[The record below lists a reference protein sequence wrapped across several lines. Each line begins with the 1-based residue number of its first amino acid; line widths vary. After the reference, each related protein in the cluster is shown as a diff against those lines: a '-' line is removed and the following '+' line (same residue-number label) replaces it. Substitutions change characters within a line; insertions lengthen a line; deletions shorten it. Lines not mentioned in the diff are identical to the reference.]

1 MTMRMLIDA
10 RHQEETRVAVVK
22 GNRIE
27 EFDFESAEHKQLKGN
42 IYLAKVMRVEPSL
55 QAAFV
60 DYGGNRHGFL
70 AFSEIHPD
78 YYQIPKEDRD
88 ALLREEAEHA
98 AEEERLRAAEDARY
112 DDDDHDD
119 RHEEDR
125 HEDDPHDDDHHDDDH
140 HGDDGHDDDHGDEAA
155 YDAADEGEV
164 IQGEV
169 EAEGEGDPEGEAE
182 GGERRPA
189 RRRRGGRPPEENAAD
204 ELRRKRQNL
213 RRRYKIQDVIRRR
226 QVLLVQVVKE
236 ERGNK
241 GAALTTYLSLAGR
254 YCVLMPNTSH
264 GGGISRKISNGS
276 DRKRLKQIMSDL
288 SLPNSMSCIVRT
300 AGLSRTKTE
309 IKRDFD
315 YLARLWDEIR
325 ERTLHSSAPALIYG
339 DSDLIKRAIRD
350 IYNRDIDEVIVEG
363 EEGYKAA
370 RSFMKLLMP
379 SHVRR
384 VSNYVDTVPLFQRFG
399 AEDQLAAMYHP
410 VVQLKSGGY
419 LVINPTE
426 ALVSIDINSGRS
438 TREHNIEQT
447 AYATNIE
454 AANEIARQLRL
465 RDMAGLVVI
474 DFIDMESNGH
484 IRKVEKAMKDA
495 LKNDR
500 ARIQVG
506 RISSFG
512 LMEMSRQRL
521 RTGVL
526 EASTRPCAH
535 CEGTGLMRT
544 AASSG
549 LSALRMIEDEAAR
562 GRGSRIVLRAGRE
575 AAVYVLNRKRIE
587 IGEIEARYGVLVEV
601 LIEESFEGAKMSVE
615 CFGPPP
621 TVRPRLEAPAPEPE
635 DDDGYEEEAEDEVD
649 EEEPEEEE
657 PAEERRP
664 RRDARPEAAR
674 PEGPR
679 EEGEGEGRGR
689 KRRRRRGRRGGRRRE
704 GEEQGAEN
712 GEGSEAGSDE
722 GYEDEGEERAPGTI
736 EATAEPVEA
745 EAPAEAAP
753 AAGAEAAPGEE
764 EPRKGRRRPRARR
777 KGADE
782 VTPVEAAPAPE
793 AAPVEA
799 PEAAPAEA
807 AAPAEPPVEAGAEEA
822 PAKPKRTRRKK
833 ADAPAAE
840 AEAAPEAPASAPAA
854 ANDPAPDEATPAE
867 AAAAAQA
874 VEEADDGS
882 PPRRGWW
889 QRTFGA

>member
-42 IYLAKVMRVEPSL
+42 IYLAKVTRVEPSL

-78 YYQIPKEDRD
+78 YYQIPREDRE

-112 DDDDHDD
+112 EDRDDE
-119 RHEEDR
+119 EED
-125 HEDDPHDDDHHDDDH
+125 
-140 HGDDGHDDDHGDEAA
+140 HGRGFIDSGNQNGFVESDGESEEGDE
-155 YDAADEGEV
+155 DAPAPPES
-164 IQGEV
+164 
-169 EAEGEGDPEGEAE
+169 AESA
-182 GGERRPA
+182 
-189 RRRRGGRPPEENAAD
+189 PEENAAD

-264 GGGISRKISNGS
+264 GGGISRKISNGA

-300 AGLSRTKTE
+300 AGLSRTKVE

-325 ERTLHSSAPALIYG
+325 ERTLKSSAPALIYG

-363 EEGYKAA
+363 EDGYKAA
-370 RSFMKLLMP
+370 RAFMKLLMP
-379 SHVRR
+379 SHVKR
-384 VSNYVDTVPLFQRFG
+384 VANYVDTVPLFQRYG
-399 AEDQLAAMYHP
+399 AEDQLAAMYQP

-484 IRKVEKAMKDA
+484 IRKVEKAMKEA

-526 EASTRPCAH
+526 EASTRPCPH

-544 AASSG
+544 ASSAG
-549 LSALRMIEDEAAR
+549 LSALRMLEEEAAR

-575 AAVYVLNRKRIE
+575 AAVYVLNRKRGE
-587 IGEIEARYGVLVEV
+587 IGEIESRYGVVIEV
-601 LIEESFEGAKMSVE
+601 LIEETFEGAKMAVE
-615 CFGPPP
+615 SFGPPP
-621 TVRPRLEAPAPEPE
+621 AARPRVERIVEPE
-635 DDDGYEEEAEDEVD
+635 LDEEEFAEDLADEIEESGEAEEDEEEEA
-649 EEEPEEEE
+649 
-657 PAEERRP
+657 RP
-664 RRDARPEAAR
+664 RRSENREQR
-674 PEGPR
+674 ERR
-679 EEGEGEGRGR
+679 EESEERGR

-704 GEEQGAEN
+704 GEEGEQG
-712 GEGSEAGSDE
+712 
-722 GYEDEGEERAPGTI
+722 P
-736 EATAEPVEA
+736 AEPSSEPDSAPAVAEVPGEA
-745 EAPAEAAP
+745 EPQYAPVAESVDPVEPAPDAPAEA
-753 AAGAEAAPGEE
+753 EE
-764 EPRKGRRRPRARR
+764 KPKGRRRPRARR
-777 KGADE
+777 KEEA
-782 VTPVEAAPAPE
+782 PVEPAPQPEAAEAPAPAAE
-793 AAPVEA
+793 PEPAPV
-799 PEAAPAEA
+799 AEA
-807 AAPAEPPVEAGAEEA
+807 ASEEEK

-833 ADAPAAE
+833 AAE
-840 AEAAPEAPASAPAA
+840 AEAPAEAPAPEA
-854 ANDPAPDEATPAE
+854 ANDTEGAAEEQAGPAEPAE
-867 AAAAAQA
+867 AG
-874 VEEADDGS
+874 E
-882 PPRRGWW
+882 PRRGWW